1 MVAVSA
7 FGQATLKHDMTNTLS
22 RSLTLA
28 LKAGIF
34 VLCCSV
40 CIWWAY
46 SMGAPGSFR
55 THHEAVLLT
64 IQMAMLTTCLT
75 AVVWIASSYIHKRVT
90 SLSLGI
96 KTALETGRSFS
107 LHRRSARLEEQ
118 LDAGERDER
127 LRGISAFC
135 GTHKRRVLF

>member
-1 MVAVSA
+1 MVAVWA

-34 VLCCSV
+34 ALRCSV

-55 THHEAVLLT
+55 THHEAVLYADDLPDRRR
-64 IQMAMLTTCLT
+64 MDCL
-75 AVVWIASSYIHKRVT
+75 VVHPQEGDLAIARNQN
-90 SLSLGI
+90 GPGDR
-96 KTALETGRSFS
+96 GRSYS

-118 LDAGERDER
+118 LDA
-127 LRGISAFC
+127 
-135 GTHKRRVLF
+135 